1 MLCGWIGQ
9 RWALFLDFHLDHA
22 GSPGLIVFQIL
33 LQLNSN
39 MCQKK
44 LNNISMIT
52 ILRGNHYE
60 IPHKY
65 TTMANSLTPI
75 PTQCHLLYRSLPI
88 GETKSTTSLQVNSCT
103 LTKFMQQ
110 IARWTLKLK
119 VDCKAHFLLK
129 SKWVSIRYGFLHDIL
144 TLPTYCVVGN
154 LITEVLANNSLVQ

>member
-1 MLCGWIGQ
+1 MCSKQYINLVATWMDRPKMSIISWFPLRPRRFAWVGCISNS
-9 RWALFLDFHLDHA
+9 FT
-22 GSPGLIVFQIL
+22 IKFQFV
-33 LQLNSN
+33 S
-39 MCQKK
+39 KK
-44 LNNISMIT
+44 INNISMIT

-60 IPHKY
+60 RPHKY

-154 LITEVLANNSLVQ
+154 LIT